1 LKPKVWHKG
10 REEGLVVGRGVGGIR
25 DYYELLI

>member
-1 LKPKVWHKG
+1 VWHKE
-10 REEGLVVGRGVGGIR
+10 REEGLVMGRGVGGIR

>member
-1 LKPKVWHKG
+1 VWHKG
-10 REEGLVVGRGVGGIR
+10 REEGLVVGKGVGGIR